1 MVKRRDCCYNES
13 GYTGSDQQ
21 TDLKG
26 RLMKIKTRILSVLL
40 ILVLTMGT
48 GMTAAA
54 TETDG
59 GESEEQESSEEELS
73 EEELEEQRKEE
84 ERQEAYDMPVQSNE
98 IAGWPKGPGSYAQ
111 SAIVMEVGTG
121 AILYAKNI
129 DDPHYPASITKLLT
143 ALVALENGDLSDP
156 VVFSHDCVAFL
167 EPGDSS
173 IGLQEGD
180 QITLEQAL
188 YAMLLASANE
198 AAYAVAENVG
208 KNAGYDYDW
217 FIQKMNEKCEE
228 LGCQNSHFVNT
239 NGLHDD
245 EHYTSARDMA
255 LISRAL
261 FEYPEFFEIVQTL
274 EYTIPESD
282 TVEEHVFQQKH
293 KMLQPWDSNYY
304 AYAIG
309 GKTGYTTT
317 AGTTLVTMA
326 DNGTTQLI
334 CVLLQTFPGYAY
346 PDTEELFEYGFSHF
360 TKTAVA
366 GLEQSEDFE
375 EIEPV
380 YEEDGTGY
388 VMLPEGV
395 EFSDLDLEIT
405 RDEGIGN
412 REATLT
418 YTYEGNLVGTARATL
433 SDAYLEGQTVQ
444 ISSDADEAGAADEKT
459 RAEQEDAGTGV
470 LQRLLQNP
478 AVLIVCIVLA
488 AAVITLIVALVVVRI
503 RRKRKQR
510 KKQQYTIQGDDKN
523 EDDH

>member
-1 MVKRRDCCYNES
+1 
-13 GYTGSDQQ
+13 
-21 TDLKG
+21 
-26 RLMKIKTRILSVLL
+26 MKIKTRMMSVLL
-40 ILVLTMGT
+40 IFVLTMSA

-54 TETDG
+54 TETDSKQ
-59 GESEEQESSEEELS
+59 SEEQESSEEELS
-73 EEELEEQRKEE
+73 EEELEEQKKEE

-121 AILYAKNI
+121 AVLYAKNI
-129 DDPHYPASITKLLT
+129 DDRHYPASITKLLT

-167 EPGDSS
+167 DPGDSS

-217 FIQKMNEKCEE
+217 FIRKMNEKCEE

-245 EHYTSARDMA
+245 DHYTSARDMA

-274 EYTIPESD
+274 EYTIPASD

-293 KMLQPWDSNYY
+293 RMLQPGNSNYY
-304 AYAIG
+304 KYAIG

-326 DNGTTQLI
+326 EKGSTQLI

-346 PDTEELFEYGFSHF
+346 PDTEALFKYGFKYF
-360 TKTAVA
+360 TKTPVE

-380 YEEDGTGY
+380 YDEDGTGY

-433 SDAYLEGQTVQ
+433 SDAYLEAQAAQ
-444 ISSDADEAGAADEKT
+444 ISSDADEAETADKKM
-459 RAEQEDAGTGV
+459 QEDQENEKPGV
-470 LQRLLQNP
+470 LQNLLQNP
-478 AVLIVCIVLA
+478 AALAVCIVLA
-488 AAVITLIVALVVVRI
+488 AAVIALVIVLVTVRI

-510 KKQQYTIQGDDKN
+510 KKQQYTIQGDENN